1 MTTTRLLASTVA
13 LLGALSA
20 LSGDLAAAFE
30 GKVLHVSDS
39 GLKSFVFD
47 AHSRLLRVTFKGG
60 NFLIVLR
67 TQRIKEV
74 INHCTLYYDFC
85 CYKIYNLCCWCYNKY
100 LIVTKLVMKI
110 HFYFEA
116 RNSSFLVLNLIN

>member
-60 NFLIVLR
+60 EYLVCSPNTKKKSHQSLHSVL
-67 TQRIKEV
+67 
-74 INHCTLYYDFC
+74 
-85 CYKIYNLCCWCYNKY
+85 
-100 LIVTKLVMKI
+100 
-110 HFYFEA
+110 
-116 RNSSFLVLNLIN
+116 